1 MIESISELKYIQKIK
16 NNASDINPKELES
29 LYYDIVTSRVIVP
42 TGEGRSKGALSI
54 ACSEIAKMD
63 RGKII
68 LDRSDIGF
76 PGRDLYEAAPIIRE
90 KYGPMTLLVN
100 SGSGKALIPLIDAQK
115 LGQYITEFENNK
127 EFKIDVVTS
136 DPESPLGRLG
146 SKFGT
151 TMTVKGKRE
160 EERPENTTEFREH
173 GILGDIYEL
182 STAAIFQAIA
192 EALNK
197 DSPYDRVFSNLEQ
210 IFSEIISMFNGKNV
224 VEFLNSVA
232 DELEK
237 RSVCVF
243 GGLGSGLEVARMTA
257 VRLGHIKRAIGDA
270 VYVIRDSNLPVPRK
284 DDIFIVVSYSGETEV
299 VVSWCKNFKKMGGRV
314 ISIVGNK
321 DSTIASM
328 SDAFFHIES
337 IYKKGEPNRFYL
349 KSAFLLSPLPIF
361 LAERLAQRGFKMPE
375 YVLKWYQSVISII

>member
-1 MIESISELKYIQKIK
+1 MVESIAELKYIQKIK
-16 NNASDINPKELES
+16 ENAMNINPKELES
-29 LYYDIVTSRVIVP
+29 FYYDILTSRVIVP

-54 ACSEIAKMD
+54 ACSEIAKME
-63 RGKII
+63 RGKIV

-76 PGRDLYEAAPIIRE
+76 PGKDLYEAAPMIRK

-115 LGQYITEFENNK
+115 LGQFIAETENKK

-151 TMTVKGKRE
+151 TLIVKGKRND
-160 EERPENTTEFREH
+160 ERQENLTEYREY

-182 STAAIFQAIA
+182 ATAALFQSLA
-192 EALNK
+192 EALNH
-197 DSPYDRVFSNLEQ
+197 DSPYDSIILNLDQ
-210 IFSEIISMFNGKNV
+210 IFNEILSMFNDKGV
-224 VEFLNSVA
+224 IEFLNYTT

-257 VRLGHIKRAIGDA
+257 VRLGHIKRAMGDY
-270 VYVIRDSNLPVPRK
+270 VYVIRDTNLPVPRK
-284 DDIFIVVSYSGETEV
+284 DDVFIVISYSGETEV
-299 VVSWCKNFKKMGGRV
+299 VAGWCKNFKKMGGKV

-321 DSTIASM
+321 DSTISSI
-328 SDAFFHIES
+328 SDFSFTIDTK
-337 IYKKGEPNRFYL
+337 YKKGEPNRFYL
-349 KSAFLLSPLPIF
+349 KAAFLLSPLPIF
-361 LAERLAQRGFKMPE
+361 LADRFAQKGFKMPE
-375 YVLKWYQSVISII
+375 YVLRWYQSVISII

>member
-16 NNASDINPKELES
+16 ENANDINAKELES

-90 KYGPMTLLVN
+90 KYGPLTLLVN

-115 LGQYITEFENNK
+115 LGQYIAETENKK

-151 TMTVKGKRE
+151 TMIVKGKRE
-160 EERPENTTEFREH
+160 EERPENTTEFREY

-197 DSPYDRVFSNLEQ
+197 DSPFDKVFINLEQ
-210 IFSEIISMFNGKNV
+210 IFDEIFYMFKDKNV
-224 VEFLNSVA
+224 VSFLNKVS
-232 DELEK
+232 DELER
-237 RSVCVF
+237 RSICVF

-257 VRLGHIKRAIGDA
+257 VRLGHIKRAMGDV
-270 VYVIRDSNLPVPRK
+270 VYVIRDTNLPVPRK
-284 DDIFIVVSYSGETEV
+284 DDVFIVVSYSGETEV
-299 VVSWCKNFKKMGGRV
+299 VVSWCKNFKKMGGKV

-321 DSTIASM
+321 NSTIASI
-328 SDAFFHIES
+328 SDEFFHIES
-337 IYKKGEPNRFYL
+337 NYKKGEPNRFYL
-349 KSAFLLSPLPIF
+349 KAAFLLSPLPIF
-361 LAERLAQRGFKMPE
+361 LAERFAQRGFRMPE
-375 YVLKWYQSVISII
+375 YVLRWYQSVISII